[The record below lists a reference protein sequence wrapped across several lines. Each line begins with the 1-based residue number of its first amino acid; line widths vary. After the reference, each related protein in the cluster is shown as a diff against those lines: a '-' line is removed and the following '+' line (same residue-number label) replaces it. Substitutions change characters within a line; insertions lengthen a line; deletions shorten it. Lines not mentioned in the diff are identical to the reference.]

1 MKVLKQM
8 SWYALLLALTGQA
21 LAGLVSQTMALFSNN
36 TDDTKFIWLATESAP
51 GYYPM
56 EIIQGEFYYQGEGYG
71 LYIPSGGTLSDGR

>member
-1 MKVLKQM
+1 MAKPHLLIHIA
-8 SWYALLLALTGQA
+8 SLLLTLTGNS
-21 LAGLVSQTMALFSNN
+21 LAMSNN